1 MSRSR
6 RNGAAGA
13 SRRGP
18 FGLLLRTKRNEEGTG
33 LPDDSQRAES
43 AFGVLLRAILA
54 ESPLKAAGFIVTIYG
69 DVVEPRGDV
78 VWTGNLIETCAAVG
92 ISETLVRTAVS
103 RLVAAGQLCGEREG
117 RRSFYRL
124 AAPAR
129 AEFAAAAR
137 LLFGPPEAADW
148 HFVHLTGA
156 APDEALQVLERAGHA
171 RLGPRLA
178 VGARSLPPLRQPA
191 VVFKAEVLSGERD
204 LGAFAAD
211 HWNLA
216 LHADAYRAFL
226 GRFGPLAG
234 LLEGTNRLS
243 AAESLVA
250 RLVLVHQYRLVV
262 LRDPRLPQAALPA
275 DWPGEEARRLFTG
288 LYIRLSPEAD
298 RHVARNFVTAD
309 GPLPEASE
317 ATLRRLAL
325 LREAV

>member
-1 MSRSR
+1 MF
-6 RNGAAGA
+6 GALV
-13 SRRGP
+13 RGIV
-18 FGLLLRTKRNEEGTG
+18 E
-33 LPDDSQRAES
+33 
-43 AFGVLLRAILA
+43 

-69 DVVEPRGDV
+69 DVVEPRGGV

-103 RLVAAGQLCGEREG
+103 RLVAAGQLSGEREG

-137 LLFGPPEAADW
+137 LLFGPPETADW
-148 HFVHLTGA
+148 HFVQLTGD
-156 APDEALQVLERAGHA
+156 APDEAMQQLERAGHA

-178 VGARSLPPLRQPA
+178 VGARAMPVLKQSA
-191 VVFKAEVLSGERD
+191 VIFRAEVVSGQGD

-216 LHADAYRAFL
+216 QHADAYRGFID
-226 GRFGPLAG
+226 RFRRLSDLLAG
-234 LLEGTNRLS
+234 RVRLS

-250 RLVLVHQYRLVV
+250 RLVLVHQFRLVV

-275 DWPGEEARRLFTG
+275 DWPGEAARSLFTD
-288 LYIRLSPEAD
+288 LYLRLSPEAD
-298 RHVARNFVTAD
+298 QYVARHFVTVD
-309 GPLPEASE
+309 GGLPEMSE
-317 ATLRRLAL
+317 ATARRLSL
-325 LREAV
+325 LRGAN